1 MPLQEQILNA
11 IYREQLMLS
20 EVLKSAHRTEGKVDS
35 LSSRVDRI
43 EDRELRRTPSIM
55 LQDLAPL
62 IPGIIALCLVLAGK
76 MSASDATQMLSGK

>member
-11 IYREQLMLS
+11 IYRERSMLS
-20 EVLKSAHRTEGKVDS
+20 EVLKSVHRTEGKVDA

-43 EDRELRRTPSIM
+43 EDREHRRTPSIK

-62 IPGIIALCLVLAGK
+62 IPGIIALILVLTGK
-76 MSASDATQMLSGK
+76 MSATEATQMLSGK